1 MPKWRNHHLSLSLSL
16 SLSQS
21 VNEQC
26 HWMNSTKKGE
36 EEEEEKDSN
45 LSKENR
51 SIKSPN
57 KISKARTEPNMQRN
71 IRGKQ
76 ASKEEKGSFK
86 FMCLPLQKK
95 YPQGPMIDAL
105 LPSPELHP
113 YLQRGKLKRR

>member
-1 MPKWRNHHLSLSLSL
+1 MPL
-16 SLSQS
+16 
-21 VNEQC
+21 NEQQ
-26 HWMNSTKKGE
+26 KKKK
-36 EEEEEKDSN
+36 EEEKDSN